1 MKLGRD
7 WVCRGGSGRNLG
19 GVGHEYD
26 ENTLYGSWRKDS
38 VLRALAS
45 LPEDLSSI
53 PTTQIH
59 SLRGSNTLYYSL
71 QAQQACDTQ
80 T

>member
-26 ENTLYGSWRKDS
+26 ENTYIWKLEKGLSVKSTGSSSRRPELDS
-38 VLRALAS
+38 HDPDSQSQRIEHPLLLSAGTAS
-45 LPEDLSSI
+45 M
-53 PTTQIH
+53 
-59 SLRGSNTLYYSL
+59 
-71 QAQQACDTQ
+71 
-80 T
+80 